1 MGAKKVM
8 CANVDQAVFVFAPE
22 PASELVILDAY
33 IVACLQSG
41 IEPVIVF
48 NKADLLEPD
57 AQAKEAAAAADTEE
71 EEEAGEQQVIEHKR
85 ILGRS
90 LSGRV
95 KTGTLLPD
103 AFPVYADL
111 GFSVLQTSTLTGE
124 GVEDI
129 RQKLNGRTSILI
141 GQSGVGKSSLLNT
154 LLPEAVAKVGALSEM
169 GLGSHTTSHAEM
181 HQLPSGGQ
189 LIDCAGFRDFEIW
202 HLDYLDIQEG
212 FPEIARAAQECK
224 FRDCMHRNEP
234 EKMCNVKRQ
243 VARGRIASCRHHNF
257 MALTEPWSM
266 G

>member
-1 MGAKKVM
+1 
-8 CANVDQAVFVFAPE
+8 VFVFAPE

-111 GFSVLQTSTLTGE
+111 GFSVLQTSTLTGAFPP
-124 GVEDI
+124 V
-129 RQKLNGRTSILI
+129 
-141 GQSGVGKSSLLNT
+141 
-154 LLPEAVAKVGALSEM
+154 
-169 GLGSHTTSHAEM
+169 
-181 HQLPSGGQ
+181 LPSSSCPGSA
-189 LIDCAGFRDFEIW
+189 L
-202 HLDYLDIQEG
+202 
-212 FPEIARAAQECK
+212 ARATLSLTLRMQGAGC
-224 FRDCMHRNEP
+224 DA
-234 EKMCNVKRQ
+234 
-243 VARGRIASCRHHNF
+243 ARRCLCLPALASALHTVQLACTCVLVRLSPRTRLVCGRR
-257 MALTEPWSM
+257 
-266 G
+266 